1 MTNLYSYLESSTN
14 SWLPSKTKTLNYT
27 NLGKLS
33 SSDDLGFLFFDTE
46 TTGLITKGDTTFS
59 LRSENVKNQ
68 TYKQSV
74 LKNLLSKYNLPEKSY
89 WSVQN
94 FVNEYTLEQERS
106 NIGQDLDLNVE
117 LPQLYTKT
125 NYSTPT
131 EVLQSVASEYYTL
144 VKSHLENPNWE
155 TELVEFYGVFYSLTG
170 DTSQEKSEGSTLH
183 QYWNPSKLSDEIVK
197 LVHWNSEKELKAKTL
212 NSSEKYERVV
222 RFFERSLNSVST
234 LVVAGHNV
242 VNFDLPLLLLVLYK
256 HDFTLY
262 NRFISVLR
270 STKLYVLDT
279 RNLNSLF
286 KVVTSKIRGFVEPK
300 LKRQVT
306 LQKLLNVRNPSQH
319 TADGDVRALVEVFE
333 RLLVLYA
340 VSQSET
346 STLRDVSVDVKKLV
360 SAGVTKKLLLSYL
373 KYGATSNVFKKVQPS
388 TLQLLQY
395 FVEKI
400 RKEVQSVMENL
411 PAVKNKDPQK
421 LDRVVARL
429 ALTYFGTVQT
439 ESTVLNEKL
448 KKRDVLPGRV
458 RKFARGVG
466 IEDANKFVRYF
477 VKKKDM
483 FLAQGKPLGYAI
495 ALAYKVSKRKFGVQ

>member
-1 MTNLYSYLESSTN
+1 MKNLYSYLESSSN

-68 TYKQSV
+68 KYKEGV

-106 NIGQDLDLNVE
+106 NVGQDLDLNVE

-183 QYWNPSKLSDEIVK
+183 QYWNPSKLSDEISK
-197 LVHWNSEKELKAKTL
+197 LVHWSSEKELKAKAL

-279 RNLNSLF
+279 RNLNGLF
-286 KVVTSKIRGFVEPK
+286 KV
-300 LKRQVT
+300 
-306 LQKLLNVRNPSQH
+306 
-319 TADGDVRALVEVFE
+319 
-333 RLLVLYA
+333 
-340 VSQSET
+340 
-346 STLRDVSVDVKKLV
+346 
-360 SAGVTKKLLLSYL
+360 
-373 KYGATSNVFKKVQPS
+373 
-388 TLQLLQY
+388 
-395 FVEKI
+395 
-400 RKEVQSVMENL
+400 
-411 PAVKNKDPQK
+411 
-421 LDRVVARL
+421 
-429 ALTYFGTVQT
+429 
-439 ESTVLNEKL
+439 
-448 KKRDVLPGRV
+448 
-458 RKFARGVG
+458 
-466 IEDANKFVRYF
+466 
-477 VKKKDM
+477 
-483 FLAQGKPLGYAI
+483 
-495 ALAYKVSKRKFGVQ
+495 